1 MNFIK
6 EAVKHFPKLKGKTQ
20 ELSTEEAEKLY
31 AAGFGLYEVGDHD
44 TAEKLFT
51 RLTLQFP
58 FEKRFWKGLAS
69 ARQMAKSYKEALH
82 AWAILCFLEGHDP
95 APQFHAAEC
104 LISLGD
110 YDQAGD
116 ALECA
121 RKRAENDSRWRDK
134 IEALRGCLQS
144 ALGG

>member
-1 MNFIK
+1 MNFVK
-6 EAVKHFPKLKGKTQ
+6 EAMKYFPNLQGKTK
-20 ELSTEEAEKLY
+20 ELSEEEAEKLY
-31 AAGFGLYEVGDHD
+31 AAGFGLYETGDHD

-58 FEKRFWKGLAS
+58 FDKRFWKGLAS

-82 AWAILCFLEGHDP
+82 AWAILCFLEGRDP

-110 YDQAGD
+110 LEQAGD
-116 ALECA
+116 ALDCA
-121 RKRAENDSRWRDK
+121 RKRAASDPSWTGK
-134 IEALRGCLQS
+134 IDALKGRLKSG
-144 ALGG
+144 

>member
-1 MNFIK
+1 
-6 EAVKHFPKLKGKTQ
+6 E
-20 ELSTEEAEKLY
+20 EEAEKLY
-31 AAGFGLYEVGDHD
+31 AAGFGLYEVGDHE

-82 AWAILCFLEGHDP
+82 AWAILCFLEGRDP

-110 YDQAGD
+110 LGQAGD

-121 RKRAENDSRWRDK
+121 RKRAASDPSWMDK
-134 IEALRGCLQS
+134 IDALKSRLKSG
-144 ALGG
+144 